1 MKKIIVTIDES
12 KLKDPITEDQ
22 VKDTILDRIEDA
34 LDYGYWSEL
43 LWNGDYGE
51 EYEENED
58 EEIPCSVRE
67 SVTIVEE

>member
-12 KLKDPITEDQ
+12 KLKDPITEEK
-22 VKDTILDRIEDA
+22 VKNIILGRIEDA
-34 LDYGYWSEL
+34 LDYGYWSEP
-43 LWNGDYGE
+43 LWNGDYGD

-67 SVTIVEE
+67 SVTIIEV